1 MTHSDATHG
10 HTGPG
15 ASTAYF
21 IPQPSHY
28 PILLSAGIFLLALGF
43 ILKIN
48 KFAPGPWAMLAGAGL
63 IFYVVFGWFG
73 QVIKESLA
81 GSYKGQEDR
90 SFRLGMVW
98 FIASEVAFFA
108 AFFGALFYVR
118 VISVPDLL
126 NQLPNHGVTLYPDY
140 AGQWPLSGR
149 GPGGPSFTPMG
160 AWGIPAVNTAI
171 LLSSGATVTW
181 AHWGLLRN
189 NRTHL
194 IAGLAATV
202 ALGFIFLG
210 LQIWEY
216 QHAYNDLGL
225 TMGAGVYGATFFM
238 LTGFHGF
245 HVTLGAIMLTVML
258 LRSIKGHFDARHH
271 FAFEAT
277 AWYWHFVDVV
287 WLVLFV
293 FVYWL

>member
-1 MTHSDATHG
+1 MSHPAATHDHG
-10 HTGPG
+10 
-15 ASTAYF
+15 YF
-21 IPQPSHY
+21 VPQPSHY
-28 PILLSAGIFLLALGF
+28 PILLSGGVSLLALGF
-43 ILKIN
+43 VLKIN
-48 KFAPGPWAMLAGAGL
+48 QFGLGKWSMLAGFGVIL
-63 IFYVVFGWFG
+63 YVLFGWFG
-73 QVIKESLA
+73 SVIRESLNGA
-81 GSYKGQEDR
+81 YKGWEDR

-126 NQLPNHGVTLYPDY
+126 SMVPNHGVTLYPDY
-140 AGQWPLSGR
+140 SGQWPASGG
-149 GPGGPSFTPMG
+149 GPKGPSFTPMG
-160 AWGIPAVNTAI
+160 AWGIPAINTAI
-171 LLSSGATVTW
+171 LLSSGATLTW

-189 NRTHL
+189 NRTQL
-194 IAGLAATV
+194 IAGLAVTV
-202 ALGFIFLG
+202 ALGFLFLG
-210 LQIWEY
+210 LQAYEY
-216 QHAYNDLGL
+216 HHAYTELGL
-225 TMGAGVYGATFFM
+225 TLGAGVYGATFFM

-258 LRSIKGHFDARHH
+258 LRSIKGHFDDQHH

-287 WLVLFV
+287 WLALFV